1 MGANNETTSTDASSK
16 NRILRAALAQF
27 AQKSFEGARVDEIA
41 RSAGVNKALIY
52 YYFKSKEEILEA
64 LFQNAIDDFSNH
76 IAWSIFLQPEVLN
89 SDTAIDAAMDV
100 FIKFIED
107 RRELFTVA
115 VMELLKD
122 SERRIRIIE
131 LLGLE
136 IEKQYKAFEKSFGP
150 NPPSAQEMVTEFFT
164 GFLPFIMF
172 VILKEPWKQ
181 LYKQDDHEITA
192 LFKAAIR
199 GTHIR
204 YTYEMIKSRTHTEQ

>member
-1 MGANNETTSTDASSK
+1 MGGNNETTSADASSK
-16 NRILRAALAQF
+16 DRILRAALSLF

-41 RSAGVNKALIY
+41 HAAGVNKALIY

-64 LFQNAIDDFSNH
+64 LFQGAIQDFSKH
-76 IAWSIFLQPEVLN
+76 IEWSVFLKPDVLD
-89 SDTAIDAAMDV
+89 SDTAIDTAMDV
-100 FIKFIED
+100 FFKFIEE

-136 IEKQYKAFEKSFGP
+136 IEKQYKALENSFGSR
-150 NPPSAQEMVTEFFT
+150 PPSAQEMVTEFFT
-164 GFLPFIMF
+164 GFLPIIMF

-204 YTYEMIKSRTHTEQ
+204 YTYEMIKSRIQNPQ

>member
-1 MGANNETTSTDASSK
+1 MGVNNETTSTDASSK
-16 NRILRAALAQF
+16 DRILRAALAQF

-64 LFQNAIDDFSNH
+64 LFQNAIQDFSKY
-76 IAWSIFLQPEVLN
+76 IEWSVFLKPDVLD
-89 SDTAIDAAMDV
+89 SDAAIDTAMDV
-100 FIKFIED
+100 FFKFIEE

-136 IEKQYKAFEKSFGP
+136 IEREYKAFESSFESR
-150 NPPSAQEMVTEFFT
+150 PPSAQEMVTEFFT
-164 GFLPFIMF
+164 GFLPIIMF

-181 LYKQDDHEITA
+181 LYKQDDQEITR